1 MTSTS
6 NQSGFASSSP
16 STLRVP
22 WLIALG
28 VAFWFLAAM
37 MVRFIGSFVFI
48 EGSITLVLTFALT
61 IPMAWAFFWLG
72 KALSGARGADLLP
85 AVSILTFVALCL
97 DGVALTWFRELYGP
111 TYAYGGPWIMW
122 GAGLILMVALL
133 HTQRHA

>member
-1 MTSTS
+1 MTSTPNS
-6 NQSGFASSSP
+6 TGFASSSL
-16 STLRVP
+16 STLRLP

-37 MVRFIGSFVFI
+37 MVRFIGPFVFI
-48 EGSITLVLTFALT
+48 EGSATLVLTFVFSIPIAWVFFRVAL
-61 IPMAWAFFWLG
+61 L
-72 KALSGARGADLLP
+72 LSGARGADVLP

-133 HTQRHA
+133 HTQRRA

>member
-1 MTSTS
+1 MTSAP
-6 NQSGFASSSP
+6 NQSNFASSSP

-37 MVRFIGSFVFI
+37 MVRFIGPFVFI
-48 EGSITLVLTFALT
+48 EGSVTLVLTFVFS
-61 IPMAWAFFWLG
+61 IPIAWTFFWL
-72 KALSGARGADLLP
+72 ANILSGARGADVLP
-85 AVSILTFVALCL
+85 AVNILTFVALCL
-97 DGVALTWFRELYGP
+97 DGVALTWFRGLYGP

-133 HTQRHA
+133 HTQRRA